1 MFSHVATHLD
11 NNYILTFKQHGFRPG
26 FSCETQLVSAIHD
39 WAQTLEDRG
48 QTDLALL
55 DFSKAFD
62 RVPHERLMLKLLD
75 GKTARWIKAFLSKR
89 MQSVVVNGQSSAP
102 QPVTSGVP
110 QGSVLGPLLFL
121 IFINDISQD
130 LQSDIRLVADDSI
143 LYRQIKSNEDHIIM
157 QNDLSKLHSWSKTWQ
172 MDLNVTKCAIMSVTH
187 KRTPSSFDY
196 TMDNQTVTRIGPDES
211 ADYLGVSINNK
222 LTWNNHCTKVSSKA
236 SQTLGML
243 RRNISSCPTSVKA
256 QAYQTL
262 VRPKLEYASSAW
274 SPHTNND
281 SKQIEAVQNAA
292 ARFCTRDYQ
301 RTSSV
306 SGMVSDL
313 GWDSLRIRRLLHD
326 VTLFYKIQ
334 REFVRIPFPA
344 QVTPAP
350 LQSTRSSHTFKKQVT
365 YASIAA
371 YKHSFFI
378 RTIPVWNGLP
388 GSAVVAPSVG
398 MFQAAALPTL
408 RAM

>member
-1 MFSHVATHLD
+1 
-11 NNYILTFKQHGFRPG
+11 
-26 FSCETQLVSAIHD
+26 
-39 WAQTLEDRG
+39 
-48 QTDLALL
+48 
-55 DFSKAFD
+55 
-62 RVPHERLMLKLLD
+62 
-75 GKTARWIKAFLSKR
+75 
-89 MQSVVVNGQSSAP
+89 MQ
-102 QPVTSGVP
+102 
-110 QGSVLGPLLFL
+110 
-121 IFINDISQD
+121 D
-130 LQSDIRLVADDSI
+130 
-143 LYRQIKSNEDHIIM
+143 
-157 QNDLSKLHSWSKTWQ
+157 DLSKLHSWSKTWQ
-172 MDLNVTKCAIMSVTH
+172 MDFNVSKCAIMTVTH
-187 KRTPSSFDY
+187 KRTPSIFY
-196 TMDNQTVTRIGPDES
+196 YAMDNQAVPRIGPDES
-211 ADYLGVSINNK
+211 ADYLGVSINSK

-274 SPHTNND
+274 SPHTNKD
-281 SKQIEAVQNAA
+281 SKRIEAVQNAA

-313 GWDSLRIRRLLHD
+313 GWDSLRIRRLLLD

-334 REFVRIPFPA
+334 HDFVRIPFPP

-350 LQSTRSSHTFKKQVT
+350 LQSTRSSHIYKKQVT
-365 YASIAA
+365 YASINA